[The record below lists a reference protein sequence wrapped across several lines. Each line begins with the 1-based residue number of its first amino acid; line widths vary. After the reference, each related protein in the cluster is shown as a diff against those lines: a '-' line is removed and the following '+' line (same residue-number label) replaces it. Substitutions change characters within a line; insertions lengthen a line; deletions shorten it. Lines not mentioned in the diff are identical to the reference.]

1 LVRFAATVLFMS
13 ATNVA
18 GVHIRKQNAIDIVKM
33 GLGIGSQMSD
43 SLEGFRVVD
52 LTEGICG
59 PFCSMQLADAGA
71 EVIKVEPPKGD
82 YARQIGPPFVNRE
95 SAVFLSLN
103 RSKKSVVLDYRRE
116 DQCSIL
122 NKLVATADIFLEDLG
137 PGEAERLGLGYS
149 QLSASN
155 RRLVYCA
162 ISAFGEEGPLK
173 NLPGCELVIQAMAE
187 YTASLGRIGD
197 PPIRVGADVACINTG
212 IFATQAILAAL
223 FHRQRTGQG
232 QRVAVSQFGSLLHMR
247 GIMWH
252 SMSDPD
258 DWYGFHLD
266 HYTNPPDHGYQARDG
281 ALYFILR
288 RGNTEDWDRLVLELG
303 MEQVLADP
311 RFTDYGRQATSIGR
325 YAPEVKQI
333 WEEAFKSRPREEIIA
348 LIKSIGGD
356 AVPMMDYPSLVCHP
370 QVEALGAII
379 EVPHPNGGTFKT
391 IRPVARFAG
400 SFEPKI
406 TAPPKLGQHT
416 EEILDA
422 LDAA

>member
-1 LVRFAATVLFMS
+1 MS
-13 ATNVA
+13 MNGNLA
-18 GVHIRKQNAIDIVKM
+18 
-33 GLGIGSQMSD
+33 
-43 SLEGFRVVD
+43 GFRVVD

-59 PFCSMQLADAGA
+59 PFSSMQLADAGA

-82 YARQIGPPFVNRE
+82 YARHVGPPFVNGE
-95 SAVFLSLN
+95 SAVFLSVN
-103 RSKKSVVLDYRRE
+103 RNKKSVVLDYRRE
-116 DQCSIL
+116 DQRDIL
-122 NKLVATADIFLEDLG
+122 KRLAVTADVFLEDLG
-137 PGEAERLGLGYS
+137 PGEAERLGFGYS
-149 QLSASN
+149 QLSGQN
-155 RRLVYCA
+155 PRLVYCA

-173 NLPGCELVIQAMAE
+173 DLPGSELVVQAMAE

-223 FHRQRTGQG
+223 FHRERTGYG
-232 QRVAVSQFGSLLHMR
+232 QRVAVSQFGSLLHLR

-252 SMSDPD
+252 SMTDPD

-266 HYTNPPDHGYQARDG
+266 HYTNPPEYGYQARDG

-311 RFTDYGRQATSIGR
+311 RFADYGRQATSIGR
-325 YAPEVKQI
+325 YAPEVKHI
-333 WEEAFKSRPREEIIA
+333 WEDAFKGRSRDEIIS
-348 LIKSIGGD
+348 LVKSIGGD
-356 AVPMMDYPSLVCHP
+356 AVPMMDYPSLLSHP
-370 QVEALGAII
+370 QVEALNVII

-391 IRPVARFAG
+391 IRPVARFTGAA
-400 SFEPKI
+400 EPVM

-416 EEILDA
+416 DEVLASLGNGD
-422 LDAA
+422 D